1 MDPHQLRIFKRL
13 LLFPLILFVVALF
26 STIHRIVLFFGDD
39 VVALAVLDYF
49 FSGSY
54 GLMNAL
60 VSRLLYRHMDSIRP
74 YGNT

>member
-1 MDPHQLRIFKRL
+1 MDPYQLRIFKRL

-26 STIHRIVLFFGDD
+26 ATIHRIVLYFGDD
-39 VVALAVLDYF
+39 VVTLAVLDYF

-60 VSRLLYRHMDSIRP
+60 VNHMFM
-74 YGNT
+74 